1 MKMQSLLSVLCA
13 CALGAIIAAC
23 APGLKQADK
32 PGMTEVPKSAKSAKS
47 AESYLSTTTK
57 IEDYLQ
63 PSSVPVPPSNLLTP
77 ARVDLGKALFFDP
90 RLSGSNWISCTTC
103 HNPALGWSDG
113 LPTAIGNRM
122 KVLGRATPTILNT
135 GYQKFQFW
143 DGRAKSLEEQ
153 ALGPIE
159 AEDEMGAK
167 IDETLKELAGIPGY
181 VEMFNH
187 AYPGEGI
194 SKETLAK
201 ALSSFQRTIV
211 AGNAPFDRWV
221 RGDGQAVSESAKRGF
236 ALFEDKARCA
246 LCHQGFN
253 FSDNGFHNIGL
264 KGNTDLGRGAKVP
277 VRILKG
283 AFKTPTLRDI
293 ALTRPYMHNGAY
305 NTLEEVV
312 EHYNRGGDEKE
323 SLDPNMQ
330 PLNLSAQEKADLV
343 EFLKTLTSSQVAF
356 SVPQLPN

>member
-1 MKMQSLLSVLCA
+1 MKKQSLLYVLGA
-13 CALGAIIAAC
+13 CALGVITAAC
-23 APGLKQADK
+23 APALKQGDK
-32 PGMTEVPKSAKSAKS
+32 PAAAKAATNS
-47 AESYLSTTTK
+47 AESSLSTTSR
-57 IEDYLQ
+57 IADYYR
-63 PSSVPVPPSNLLTP
+63 PDSVPVPPNNLLTP
-77 ARVDLGKALFFDP
+77 AGVDLGKALFFDP

-103 HNPALGWSDG
+103 HNPAMGWSDG

-159 AEDEMGAK
+159 ADDEMGGN
-167 IDETLKELAGIPGY
+167 ITDTLKKLAAVPGY
-181 VEMFNH
+181 VEMFDH

-194 SKETLAK
+194 TKETLAK
-201 ALSSFQRTIV
+201 ALSSFQRTII

-221 RGDGQAVSESAKRGF
+221 RGDEQAVNDSAKRGF
-236 ALFEDKARCA
+236 VLFESKARCA

-277 VRILKG
+277 VRVLKG
-283 AFKTPTLRDI
+283 AFKTPTLRDVM
-293 ALTRPYMHNGAY
+293 LTRPYMHNGAY
-305 NTLEEVV
+305 ATLQEVV

-330 PLNLSAQEKADLV
+330 PLNLSTQEKVDLV
-343 EFLKTLTSSQVAF
+343 EFLKSLTSSQVAF